1 MRRTVWNFELSRY
14 YLDTIRLQDVRVETL
29 QLQCGRGVSRERW
42 ALESRSYW
50 PLRKLCC
57 FPQVLQDS
65 NVESLK
71 SLQEGVG
78 SWMRG
83 TLNTKKHHEF
93 GGFMMPSSI
102 AWCAGFDPCWNL
114 GANRLIGPLISLT
127 KYGFFCQKR
136 ILHSPP
142 KKSDPFT
149 VIDLGC
155 HWDAWSVRPSNDHEE
170 RPHQMFAIL
179 MPHSFVLVR
188 QCFFV

>member
-1 MRRTVWNFELSRY
+1 MFPHIIYDVLNLVRRTVWNFELSRY

-78 SWMRG
+78 S
-83 TLNTKKHHEF
+83 
-93 GGFMMPSSI
+93 
-102 AWCAGFDPCWNL
+102 
-114 GANRLIGPLISLT
+114 
-127 KYGFFCQKR
+127 
-136 ILHSPP
+136 
-142 KKSDPFT
+142 
-149 VIDLGC
+149 
-155 HWDAWSVRPSNDHEE
+155 
-170 RPHQMFAIL
+170 
-179 MPHSFVLVR
+179 
-188 QCFFV
+188 